1 MNSQRVFVSGVAGFL
16 GSHLADAFLADGH
29 HVVGIDNMLGGE
41 LANVPVG
48 VEFYEIDCNDWTR
61 VRTTMKGVDV
71 VFHCA
76 ATPYEGASVFS
87 PHLVTQNI
95 VTATSG
101 MISAAI
107 SQRVRRFVLC
117 SSMARYGSNP
127 VPFTEDMTPKPQDPY
142 GIGKYAAELLL
153 ANLAETHGMEWAIAV
168 PHNIFGP
175 RQKYDDPYRNVAAI
189 FVNLMLQGRQ
199 PCIYGDGNQRRC
211 FSYISDVVT
220 PLKQMAYEAACNRQV
235 VNIGPDDRFVTINQ
249 LAEHIAELLGFE
261 LRSTHLPARPQEV
274 QMANCSA
281 DRARSLLGY
290 RPTVSLE
297 DGLRQMIV
305 WIRARGPRPFKFNL
319 SMEIVTDKTP
329 EVWTRRWL

>member
-1 MNSQRVFVSGVAGFL
+1 
-16 GSHLADAFLADGH
+16 
-29 HVVGIDNMLGGE
+29 
-41 LANVPVG
+41 
-48 VEFYEIDCNDWTR
+48 
-61 VRTTMKGVDV
+61 
-71 VFHCA
+71 
-76 ATPYEGASVFS
+76 
-87 PHLVTQNI
+87 
-95 VTATSG
+95 
-101 MISAAI
+101 
-107 SQRVRRFVLC
+107 
-117 SSMARYGSNP
+117 MARYGSNP

-153 ANLAETHGMEWAIAV
+153 ANLAETHGMEWAVAV

-189 FVNLMLQGRQ
+189 FINLMLQGRQ

-211 FSYISDVVT
+211 FSYISDVVM
-220 PLKQMAYEAACNRQV
+220 PLKQMAYEPACNRQV

-249 LAEHIAELLGFE
+249 LAQHIAELLGFE
-261 LRSTHLPARPQEV
+261 LRPTHLAARPQEV
-274 QMANCSA
+274 QLANCSA

-297 DGLRQMIV
+297 DGLRQIV
-305 WIRARGPRPFKFNL
+305 AWIRARGPRPFKFNL